1 MPFYDIL
8 WHLPYDIKCHKVWQY
23 GYQINRHDQT
33 NWYMEFKSVEQE
45 HFLAKIPKNWK
56 TKFSFSEFLCTLK
69 VPWAMW
75 TFALEQNFLHFSTLL
90 YAWTN
95 ISYANFDCSKFCQM
109 RYPTGAYIVMA
120 FPEIT
125 AAEWKDFKERA
136 RGGKVT
142 GEGES

>member
-1 MPFYDIL
+1 MGIKLTGLIRKTDIWNL
-8 WHLPYDIKCHKVWQY
+8 KVLNRNIFWQKF
-23 GYQINRHDQT
+23 Q
-33 NWYMEFKSVEQE
+33 
-45 HFLAKIPKNWK
+45 KNWK

-109 RYPTGAYIVMA
+109 RYPRVGRPIGYKKLLSMIVKLDKR
-120 FPEIT
+120 FWPNPET
-125 AAEWKDFKERA
+125 TNWQLAPTMTK
-136 RGGKVT
+136 
-142 GEGES
+142 